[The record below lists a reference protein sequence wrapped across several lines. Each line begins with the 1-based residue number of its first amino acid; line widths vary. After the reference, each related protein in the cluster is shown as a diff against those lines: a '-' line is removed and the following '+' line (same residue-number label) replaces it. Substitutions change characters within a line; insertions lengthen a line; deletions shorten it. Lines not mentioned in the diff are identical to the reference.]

1 MYAGMNVIVSRNAS
15 VIPMATNTPNTRTGG
30 IGANYRWEGFEKDR
44 AEAIYEKRFG
54 EKPRE
59 AQEEKG

>member
-1 MYAGMNVIVSRNAS
+1 MEVRVKETYLVFV
-15 VIPMATNTPNTRTGG
+15 
-30 IGANYRWEGFEKDR
+30 EGFEKDR

-59 AQEEKG
+59 AQEEFR